1 MGMQITHP
9 YPTDLTG
16 EQWKQI
22 EPMIPSF
29 QGIGRPPVHEHRHIV
44 NAILYVVKTGCQWRM
59 LPRNFAPW
67 QTVYGYFRRW
77 QQKRIWRRIHDVLVM
92 TLRAASKRRTN
103 PSAAI
108 LDSQSV
114 KIADQPGERGF
125 DAGKKI
131 AGRKRHLL
139 VDTLGLILAVVV
151 TPASVQD
158 RDGARIL
165 LCFLQNCFSSLKIIW
180 ADGGYAGQ
188 LVNWLWQLRSQ
199 RKIRLEIVNR
209 SKNQIG
215 FKILPKRWIIER
227 TFAWLMKS
235 RRLRCDYEQ
244 LIACSEAMIHISM
257 IRLMLRRLHA

>member
-1 MGMQITHP
+1 MQKTLP

-16 EQWKQI
+16 EQWNHIKGL
-22 EPMIPSF
+22 IPSF
-29 QGIGRPPVHEHRHIV
+29 QGIGRPPVHERRQIV

-59 LPRNFAPW
+59 LPGDFAPW

-77 QQKRIWRRIHDVLVM
+77 QQKGIWQTIHDVLVM
-92 TLRAASKRRTN
+92 TVRATAGKKTN
-103 PSAAI
+103 PSAGI

-125 DAGKKI
+125 DAGKKVT
-131 AGRKRHLL
+131 GRKRHLL

-158 RDGARIL
+158 RDGARTL
-165 LCFLQNCFSSLKIIW
+165 LHFLQNCFSGLKIIW

-188 LVNWLWQLRSQ
+188 LVDWLWQLRS
-199 RKIRLEIVNR
+199 RGKIRLEIVNR

-244 LIACSEAMIHISM
+244 LTAHSQAMIHIAM